1 MEFLSNGAVLLVLFL
16 VLLAT
21 GIPIVFAAGAIGLIF
36 AFADLGAS
44 GLMILQ
50 YSVWNTMNG
59 FVLIA
64 IPFFIFMGAVLEHAG
79 IAEDLY
85 ESMAEWLGNIR
96 GGLAIG
102 TVFVCTIF
110 AAMSGVIGASIVTMS
125 MVALPVMMEKK
136 YSKNLVMGTIMGS
149 GSLAMLIPPSILF
162 ILYGVVAGES
172 IGKLYLGGVVPGII
186 LALCYVLYIFVR
198 CLINPE
204 LAPAQKISVPFSRKI
219 LGLKKIAGPMMLI
232 IVVLGSMFGGIATAS
247 EAASLGACGAL
258 ILAAIKRKLSIKLLK
273 KSCYVTAR
281 ATAMVAWIVITA
293 GFISQIFTLSGGMD
307 TIGDFISKSNFSPWT
322 VLIIMQIVIFL
333 AGCLLDDVAIITL
346 LAPLFVSII
355 KSVTDFDLLWFG
367 VVFNINLQLS
377 LLTPPFGFAL
387 FYMRGVAPDGVD
399 MRDIYRSAVPFI
411 IIQVIVLVLSIIMP
425 SLCTWLPN
433 LISM

>member
-1 MEFLSNGAVLLVLFL
+1 MELLSNGVVLLVLFL
-16 VLLAT
+16 ALLAS

-36 AFADLGAS
+36 AFADLGLS

-50 YSVWNTMNG
+50 YTVWNTMNG

-79 IAEDLY
+79 IAEELY
-85 ESMAEWLGNIR
+85 ESMSDWLGNIR

-125 MVALPVMMEKK
+125 MVALPVMIEKK
-136 YSKNLVMGTIMGS
+136 YSKNLAMGTIMAS

-162 ILYGVVAGES
+162 ILYGMVAGES

-186 LALCYVLYIFVR
+186 LALFYVLYIFVR

-204 LAPAQKISVPFSRKI
+204 LAPAQKVIVPFSRKI
-219 LGLKKIAGPMMLI
+219 MGLRKAAGPAVLI
-232 IVVLGSMFGGIATAS
+232 FVVLGSMFAGIATAS

-258 ILAAIKRKLSIKLLK
+258 ILAAAKRRLTFRLLK
-273 KSCYVTAR
+273 DACYITGR
-281 ATAMVAWIVITA
+281 ASAMVAWIVIAA

-307 TIGDFISKSNFSPWT
+307 AIGDFLSESNFSPWII
-322 VLIIMQIVIFL
+322 LIMMQILIFL

-387 FYMRGVAPDGVD
+387 FYMRGVAPEGVD
-399 MRDIYRSAVPFI
+399 MRDIYRSAIPFI
-411 IIQVIVLVLSIIMP
+411 VIQIIILVLSIIIP
-425 SLCTWLPN
+425 SICTWLPN
-433 LISM
+433 LILL